1 MKNTPYKKIRLG
13 RRVALYNL
21 RRFRSATCTL
31 GMTVGAGV
39 MLMVAGVFI

>member
-1 MKNTPYKKIRLG
+1 MKNTPYNKIRLG
-13 RRVALYNL
+13 RRTALYTL

-31 GMTVGAGV
+31 GVTVGAGI